1 MVHFGE
7 SNIVTRQVRLN
18 RTKIGKKAKIQMR
31 HFEQFLNNV
40 HAEFFKGYLKQT
52 SQNFYGDFCLV
63 LRFFS
68 IFTRL
73 FQSLVQ
79 QTRYFFMASSTSL
92 ILYQELLHCK
102 LFAQDQD
109 FSSFSATKI
118 EHSELKDRI
127 GNNARLW
134 QRSSSTFGSGT
145 LHLRKLH
152 LWMLHL
158 RKLELL
164 KF

>member
-1 MVHFGE
+1 
-7 SNIVTRQVRLN
+7 
-18 RTKIGKKAKIQMR
+18 MR

-92 ILYQELLHCK
+92 LGTTTLQTFSHKTKTFLLF
-102 LFAQDQD
+102 LLQRYSIAV
-109 FSSFSATKI
+109 A
-118 EHSELKDRI
+118 ELKDRI
-127 GNNARLW
+127 GNDARLW

-145 LHLRKLH
+145 LHLRTLH

>member
-1 MVHFGE
+1 MFHFGE
-7 SNIVTRQVRLN
+7 SNSVTRQVSFN
-18 RTKIGKKAKIQMR
+18 RTKIAKKAKIQMR

-92 ILYQELLHCK
+92 LGTTTLQTFSHKTKTFLLF
-102 LFAQDQD
+102 LLQRQSIV
-109 FSSFSATKI
+109 SSKI
-118 EHSELKDRI
+118 ELETMLAYGKDQAVHLAQGRCTFAHYI
-127 GNNARLW
+127 FGCY
-134 QRSSSTFGSGT
+134 TFGSQN
-145 LHLRKLH
+145 
-152 LWMLHL
+152 
-158 RKLELL
+158 
-164 KF
+164 F

>member
-1 MVHFGE
+1 MVNFGE
-7 SNIVTRQVRLN
+7 SNSVTRQVSFN
-18 RTKIGKKAKIQMR
+18 RPKIGKKAKMQMR

-79 QTRYFFMASSTSL
+79 QTRYFL
-92 ILYQELLHCK
+92 WRPVLLYQELLHCK
-102 LFAQDQD
+102 LFAQDQN

-145 LHLRKLH
+145 LHLRTLH

-158 RKLELL
+158 RKLQLL